1 MATSGVYIS
10 GLRETTQALE
20 RAGVEVADLKEAMGA
35 VAAEGAQVMR
45 GFLPHRSG
53 RLEASTRG
61 NRAKG
66 KAVVMV
72 GGARVPYAGP
82 IVYGWAARGIRSSNA
97 VPKTDQVM
105 DTRGPQLLEAGWA
118 EIVERYGLG

>member
-1 MATSGVYIS
+1 MAKAGVYIT
-10 GLRETTQALE
+10 GLRETTRAME
-20 RAGVEVADLKEAMGA
+20 RAGVEVDDLKTVMGQ
-35 VAAEGAQVMR
+35 VAAEGARVMQ
-45 GFLPHRSG
+45 GFLPHDSG

-82 IVYGWAARGIRSSNA
+82 VIYGWAARGIRSSNA
-97 VPKTDQVM
+97 VPKTDDVM
-105 DTRGPQLLEAGWA
+105 ETRGPQLLEAGWSD
-118 EIVERYGLG
+118 IVERYGLG